1 MKIPNI
7 FKILILFGSNNLLAL
22 ANPKIPVNA
31 RPDLALGDRKAS
43 QQEISART
51 MFSPSSVVVEP
62 STGKV
67 FVSDTYRNR
76 ILRYKN
82 VASLANA
89 AEAEEVIGQVRL
101 DQGSSNGGAQGL
113 ARPQGICLDR
123 FGRLWVAD
131 TGNNR
136 VVMYQSASSRTF
148 PILAD
153 KVFGQPN
160 LEKVDIAFPFTP
172 TSTSINNPTSVCL
185 DKDDRLW
192 VADSYNSRVLR
203 FDNVSLKSNGA
214 AADGVLCQANFSST
228 STSIATP
235 SLSNPARSVVSGIAV
250 SSSGSLFV
258 AQQLLNRVI
267 RFDNAASLPNGSN
280 PSAVLGQPNFS
291 SNPPAGSGLA
301 QMNEPYGITIASDDT
316 LWVMDSRNIRV
327 TRFASASTKADG
339 ASADGFV
346 RTYDLGLEV
355 TPFIDYQSKLW
366 IPSYADVGR
375 YSADETKP
383 TVSIT
388 TKIVELPKIGNIVFS
403 GKASDDY
410 GLRNVQYR
418 INNSSLKIAQ
428 GTTNW
433 KIRTKLKLGKNKI
446 SVFATDSVGNI
457 SVPQSLVVIVKKT
470 KK

>member
-7 FKILILFGSNNLLAL
+7 FRILILFGFTNLLSL

-43 QQEISART
+43 QLEISART
-51 MFSPSSVVVEP
+51 MYLPNSVVVEP

-82 VASLANA
+82 VASLANG

-101 DQGSSNGGAQGL
+101 DQGDIGGGAQGL
-113 ARPQGICLDR
+113 RSPRGIFLDR

-136 VVMYQSASSRTF
+136 VLMYLSASSRTF
-148 PILAD
+148 PIFAD
-153 KVFGQPN
+153 KVLGQPN
-160 LEKVDIAFPFTP
+160 LETTNYPNRFSPSA
-172 TSTSINNPTSVCL
+172 TSISDPTSVYL
-185 DKDDRLW
+185 DKDDHLW
-192 VADSYNSRVLR
+192 VADSGYSRVLR
-203 FDNVSLKSNGA
+203 FDGVSSKDNGA
-214 AADGVLCQANFSST
+214 AANGVLGQTGFN
-228 STSIATP
+228 
-235 SLSNPARSVVSGIAV
+235 SLSNTIAFPAVGLSPRAAISGIV
-250 SSSGSLFV
+250 ISPSGSLFV
-258 AQQLLNRVI
+258 SQENFNRVI

-301 QMNEPYGITIASDDT
+301 QMNEPYGITIAPDDT
-316 LWVMDSRNIRV
+316 LWVWEGRNSRV
-327 TRFASASTKADG
+327 TRFASASTKPDG
-339 ASADGFV
+339 ASADSFV
-346 RTYDLGLEV
+346 RTDGSGVRV

-366 IPSYADVGR
+366 IPGQADVGR

-403 GKASDDY
+403 GKARDDY

-418 INNSSLKIAQ
+418 INNSALKIAQ
-428 GTTNW
+428 GTTSW

-457 SVPQSLVVIVKKT
+457 SVTRSLVVIVKKT